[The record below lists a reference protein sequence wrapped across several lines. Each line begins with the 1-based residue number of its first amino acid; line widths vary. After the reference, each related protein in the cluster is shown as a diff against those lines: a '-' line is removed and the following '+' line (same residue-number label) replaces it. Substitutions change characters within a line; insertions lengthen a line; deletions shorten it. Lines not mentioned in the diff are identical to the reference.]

1 MKEANEDYK
10 RIMQLIIDFGKTD
23 YIKLQHPKNRDKKYL
38 EETFLTSVDMFF
50 NDNFRFMH
58 FKNDDESNMSLNN
71 LLSASINNLPASNAL
86 MRKYLVEESVRY
98 WWEKNFYNLIVPK
111 FVCFSGL
118 VFFVIKAKE
127 YSVCFKENIIYLPV
141 KDKQADRLFS
151 KACLDILLYL
161 SDIELESNKLQ
172 EFNKNFYLFLKVN
185 NCFSKDI

>member
-1 MKEANEDYK
+1 M
-10 RIMQLIIDFGKTD
+10 
-23 YIKLQHPKNRDKKYL
+23 
-38 EETFLTSVDMFF
+38 
-50 NDNFRFMH
+50 
-58 FKNDDESNMSLNN
+58 
-71 LLSASINNLPASNAL
+71 
-86 MRKYLVEESVRY
+86 
-98 WWEKNFYNLIVPK
+98 EKNFYNLIVPK

-172 EFNKNFYLFLKVN
+172 EFNKNFYLFLK
-185 NCFSKDI
+185 SK